1 NDAARVALEAL
12 LTNEDLRAEAAAIL
26 QEIYE
31 GRGDWEK
38 LIHALEILAEA
49 EADTN
54 QRVSL
59 LRKVARVAGQNL
71 GNLERAFDAQARA
84 LKDDPS
90 NSETRRELEVLAQ
103 EAGAWDRL
111 DTVFNEVAEGLSDA
125 RLAREYWLRLA
136 GIDERLGK
144 IDEAA
149 NGYAQILSLDPA
161 DEE

>member
-1 NDAARVALEAL
+1 L
-12 LTNEDLRAEAAAIL
+12 LQNQDLRAEAASIL

-38 LIHALEILAEA
+38 LIHALEILAMA
-49 EADTN
+49 EDDMN

-59 LRKVARVAGQNL
+59 LRKVSRVAAQNL

-90 NSETRRELEVLAQ
+90 SPDTRRELEALAA

-111 DTVFNEVAEGLSDA
+111 DTVFNEIAEGLSDA

-144 IDEAA
+144 VDEAA
-149 NGYAQILSLDPA
+149 NGYSQILALDPG
-161 DEE
+161 DE